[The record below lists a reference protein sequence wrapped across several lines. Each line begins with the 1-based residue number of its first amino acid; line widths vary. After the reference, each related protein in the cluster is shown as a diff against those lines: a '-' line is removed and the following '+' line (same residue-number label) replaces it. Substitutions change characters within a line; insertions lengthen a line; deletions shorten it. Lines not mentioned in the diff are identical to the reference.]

1 MKKKILAR
9 IVLIT
14 AVTFSVTNVFA
25 QTKNEFSVKQAVDY
39 GLKNSAQVKNA
50 LLDIKIQQQ
59 VNKEVTS
66 AAYPQLSATG
76 TVNDY
81 LDIPT
86 TLVPAEFFGGTPG
99 TYAPVKFGTKYT
111 AAGQVDLQ
119 QILFDGQVFVGLQ
132 AKNTVLS
139 FQSKTAE
146 ITQEKLK
153 ANIYKVYYQLVV
165 GQKQMASLDANI
177 DRYEKLLNDTREIY
191 KNGFA
196 EKLDVDKVNV
206 QLNNIKTQR
215 ESVSNQLLAGY
226 AGLKFLL
233 NMPQKD
239 SLVLTDTLSDDELKS
254 NILDEAY
261 NPDDNKEVQLA
272 TIGEKMNEYNVKRYK
287 LSRIPTLSFSASYI
301 KNAQRTSFD
310 FFDKKGDWYT
320 TSYIGLKLAIPIFN
334 GFMKSAKI
342 MEAKYTLE
350 QSKNSLLAAKDMVDY
365 NVTQSRTKMKS
376 AMITMDNQKQNTGL
390 AEQVYTT
397 TKKKYEQGL
406 GSNQEIYDAQTELQ
420 VAQNNYYNSVYDA
433 IAAKIDYLQATG
445 KL

>member
-1 MKKKILAR
+1 
-9 IVLIT
+9 
-14 AVTFSVTNVFA
+14 
-25 QTKNEFSVKQAVDY
+25 
-39 GLKNSAQVKNA
+39 
-50 LLDIKIQQQ
+50 
-59 VNKEVTS
+59 
-66 AAYPQLSATG
+66 
-76 TVNDY
+76 
-81 LDIPT
+81 
-86 TLVPAEFFGGTPG
+86 
-99 TYAPVKFGTKYT
+99 
-111 AAGQVDLQ
+111 
-119 QILFDGQVFVGLQ
+119 
-132 AKNTVLS
+132 
-139 FQSKTAE
+139 
-146 ITQEKLK
+146 
-153 ANIYKVYYQLVV
+153 
-165 GQKQMASLDANI
+165 MASLDANI

-272 TIGEKMNEYNVKRYK
+272 ALGAKMNAYNVKRYQ
-287 LSRIPTLSFSASYI
+287 LSRIPTLSLSASYI

-320 TSYIGLKLAIPIFN
+320 TSFIGLKLAIPIFN

-350 QSKNSLLAAKDMVDY
+350 QSKNSLQAAKEMVDY

>member
-1 MKKKILAR
+1 MKKNSLGRILL
-9 IVLIT
+9 VT
-14 AVTFSVTNVFA
+14 AITFSATNVIA

-66 AAYPQLSATG
+66 AAYPQLNATG

-81 LDIPT
+81 IDIPT

-111 AAGQVDLQ
+111 AGGEVDLQ

-139 FQSKTAE
+139 FQSKAAE

-153 ANIYKVYYQLVV
+153 ANIFKVYYELVV

-177 DRYEKLLNDTREIY
+177 DRYNKLLNDTKEIY

-196 EKLDVDKVNV
+196 EKLDVDKVDV

-272 TIGEKMNEYNVKRYK
+272 AIGEKMNEYNVKRYQ
-287 LSRIPTLSFSASYI
+287 LSRIPTLSLSASYI

-310 FFDKKGDWYT
+310 FFDKKGDWYI
-320 TSYIGLKLAIPIFN
+320 TSFIGLKLAIPIFN

-433 IAAKIDYLQATG
+433 ISAKVDYLQATG